1 MRTCLDAEAAL
12 QTIPFWDH
20 SNFMFK
26 NNIVNLFLNFSK
38 SNLICQVFFAS
49 HPLPTVW
56 SIRHPFWSQA
66 VNQNRRHLV
75 GCDGSDGAKKALRA
89 AVDIAKHYGA
99 ELHAISI
106 EEDPPHYAATVGEV
120 LEAKAEKNGYFAR
133 LIEEAR
139 EIAAK
144 QGVVLRTKVVPGHEV
159 EAIVDYA
166 KDHHFDLVVIGFMGH
181 SKIYDRVWGSTS
193 QNIARL
199 VPCTV
204 MVVK

>member
-1 MRTCLDAEAAL
+1 MRKQEEK
-12 QTIPFWDH
+12 
-20 SNFMFK
+20 MFRK
-26 NNIVNLFLNFSK
+26 I
-38 SNLICQVFFAS
+38 
-49 HPLPTVW
+49 
-56 SIRHPFWSQA
+56 
-66 VNQNRRHLV
+66 LV
-75 GCDGSDGAKKALRA
+75 GYDGSEGAKKALRT

-99 ELHAISI
+99 ELHSISV
-106 EEDPPHYAATVGEV
+106 EEDLPHYAATVGEV
-120 LEAKAEKNGYFAR
+120 LEAKSEKNGYFST
-133 LIEEAR
+133 LNKEAK

-144 QGVVLRTKVVPGHEV
+144 EAVTLHTKVIAGHEV
-159 EAIVDYA
+159 ETIVDYA